1 MDLIKAAIQDGVLGQ
16 DFLTWLWFRSEK
28 NGWLFRSAD
37 GREFNVYLEQRLSV
51 RGGSGENVEKAVV
64 TGPHAE
70 FTEAKL
76 GLRNGKLVDKAL
88 LRLERDGATWTVLLG
103 SDDFS
108 LSGLKTP
115 KIETRLE
122 EGDDPDAPFLEK
134 MMLLEQCLEFV
145 DDLYRQF
152 LEVRLST
159 GWNDELR
166 TFREWLAEQ

>member
-1 MDLIKAAIQDGVLGQ
+1 MDLIKAALQDAVIGQ

-28 NGWLFRSAD
+28 NGWLFRTA
-37 GREFNVYLEQRLSV
+37 GGIEFNVYLEQRLSV

-88 LRLERDGATWTVLLG
+88 VRIERDGAVWNVLLG
-103 SDDFS
+103 ADDFS
-108 LSGLKTP
+108 LSGLRTP

-134 MMLLEQCLEFV
+134 MMLVEQCLEFV
-145 DDLYRQF
+145 DELYGQF
-152 LEVRLST
+152 LAVRLST
-159 GWNDELR
+159 SWTDELR
-166 TFREWLAEQ
+166 TFREWLEER

>member
-1 MDLIKAAIQDGVLGQ
+1 MDLIKAALQDVVLGQ

-28 NGWLFRSAD
+28 NGWLFRMAD
-37 GREFNVYLEQRLSV
+37 GTEFNVYLEQRLSV

-88 LRLERDGATWTVLLG
+88 VRMERDGTTWTVLLG
-103 SDDFS
+103 ADDFS
-108 LSGLKTP
+108 LSSLKTP

-122 EGDDPDAPFLEK
+122 DGDDPDAPFLEK
-134 MMLLEQCLEFV
+134 MMLIEQCTAFIDE
-145 DDLYRQF
+145 LYRQF

-159 GWNDELR
+159 EWTDELR
-166 TFREWLAEQ
+166 LFREWLEER

>member
-1 MDLIKAAIQDGVLGQ
+1 MDLIKAALQDVVLGQ

-28 NGWLFRSAD
+28 NGWLFRMKD
-37 GREFNVYLEQRLSV
+37 GSECNVYLEQRLSV

-76 GLRNGKLVDKAL
+76 GVRNGKLVDKAL
-88 LRLERDGATWTVLLG
+88 VKIERDGATWTVLLA

-108 LSGLKTP
+108 LSSLKTP

-122 EGDDPDAPFLEK
+122 EGDDPDAAFLEK
-134 MMLLEQCLEFV
+134 MMLLEQCTGFIDELF
-145 DDLYRQF
+145 RQF

-159 GWNDELR
+159 NWTDELR
-166 TFREWLAEQ
+166 TFREWLAEK

>member
-1 MDLIKAAIQDGVLGQ
+1 MDLIKAALQDVVLGQ

-28 NGWLFRSAD
+28 NGWLFRMKD
-37 GREFNVYLEQRLSV
+37 GSEFNVYLEQRLSV

-88 LRLERDGATWTVLLG
+88 VKIERDGATWTVLLA
-103 SDDFS
+103 SDDYS
-108 LSGLKTP
+108 LSSLKTP

-122 EGDDPDAPFLEK
+122 EGDDPDAAFLEK
-134 MMLLEQCLEFV
+134 MMLLEQCTGFIDE
-145 DDLYRQF
+145 LYRQF

-159 GWNDELR
+159 NWTDELR
-166 TFREWLAEQ
+166 AFREWLAEK

>member
-1 MDLIKAAIQDGVLGQ
+1 MDLIKAALQDVVLGQ

-28 NGWLFRSAD
+28 SGWLFKMPD
-37 GREFNVYLEQRLSV
+37 GSEFNVYLEQRMSV
-51 RGGSGENVEKAVV
+51 RGGSGDNVEKAVV

-76 GLRNGKLVDKAL
+76 GLRNGKLVDKAVV
-88 LRLERDGATWTVLLG
+88 RFERDGATWMVLLG
-103 SDDFS
+103 SDDFT

-134 MMLLEQCLEFV
+134 ILLVEQCMEFV
-145 DDLYRQF
+145 DELYRQF

-159 GWNDELR
+159 NWTDEMR
-166 TFREWLAEQ
+166 AFRGWLAEQ

>member
-1 MDLIKAAIQDGVLGQ
+1 MDLIKAALQDVVLGQ

-28 NGWLFRSAD
+28 SGWLFKMP
-37 GREFNVYLEQRLSV
+37 GGGEFNVYLEQRMSV
-51 RGGSGENVEKAVV
+51 RGGSGDNVEKAVV

-76 GLRNGKLVDKAL
+76 GLRNGKLVDKAVV
-88 LRLERDGATWTVLLG
+88 RFERDGATWMVLLG
-103 SDDFS
+103 SDDFT

-134 MMLLEQCLEFV
+134 ILLVEQCMEFV
-145 DDLYRQF
+145 DELYKQF

-159 GWNDELR
+159 NWTDELR
-166 TFREWLAEQ
+166 AFRSWLAEQ

>member
-1 MDLIKAAIQDGVLGQ
+1 MDLIKAAMQDVVLGQ

-28 NGWLFRSAD
+28 NGWLFSMP
-37 GREFNVYLEQRLSV
+37 GSGEFNVFLEQRISV
-51 RGGSGENVEKAVV
+51 RGGSGDNVEKAVV

-88 LRLERDGATWTVLLG
+88 VRIERDGATWMVLLT

-115 KIETRLE
+115 KIETKLE

-134 MMLLEQCLEFV
+134 MMLLEQCMEFV
-145 DDLYRQF
+145 DELYRQF

-159 GWNDELR
+159 NWLDELR
-166 TFREWLAEQ
+166 VFRAWLAEQ

>member
-152 LEVRLST
+152 LDVRLST

>member
-28 NGWLFRSAD
+28 NGWLFRSSD

-152 LEVRLST
+152 LEIRLST

>member
-1 MDLIKAAIQDGVLGQ
+1 MDLIKAALQDVVLGQ

-28 NGWLFRSAD
+28 SGWLFKMPD
-37 GREFNVYLEQRLSV
+37 GSEFNVYLEQRMSV
-51 RGGSGENVEKAVV
+51 RGGSGDNVEKAVV

-76 GLRNGKLVDKAL
+76 GLRNGKLVDKAVV
-88 LRLERDGATWTVLLG
+88 RFERDGATWMVLLG
-103 SDDFS
+103 SDDFT

-134 MMLLEQCLEFV
+134 ILLVEQCMEFV
-145 DDLYRQF
+145 DELYRQF

-159 GWNDELR
+159 NWTDELR
-166 TFREWLAEQ
+166 AFRGWLAEQ

>member
-1 MDLIKAAIQDGVLGQ
+1 MDLIKAALQDAVLGQ

-28 NGWLFRSAD
+28 NGWLFRMPDGAD
-37 GREFNVYLEQRLSV
+37 FNVYLEQRLSV
-51 RGGSGENVEKAVV
+51 RGGTGENVEKAVV

-88 LRLERDGATWTVLLG
+88 VRFERDGATWNVLLG

-134 MMLLEQCLEFV
+134 MLLVEQCLEFV
-145 DDLYRQF
+145 DELYRQF

-159 GWNDELR
+159 NWTDELR
-166 TFREWLAEQ
+166 AFRSWLAEQ